1 MVLPRIFLLPRVAS
15 GGRTLVLV
23 VLLVE
28 PHKIQLL
35 LTYFSVFYISDTSE
49 RLFSVHNCYLNL
61 TMGK

>member
-35 LTYFSVFYISDTSE
+35 LTYFSVFYISDT
-49 RLFSVHNCYLNL
+49 
-61 TMGK
+61 